1 MSAMTIVIGLLAG
14 MMATEPANGGT
25 KSAESSPQ
33 SVLVDVRLIQIN
45 PSRRGDD
52 SGESTADAGNEAHR
66 PPQVV
71 SLQILDADSP
81 DPDDATTRIV
91 SPDGKVRI
99 DGHTFEVGAVVA
111 LQRRS
116 NAPASESSA
125 DDGRGAREGGNSGS
139 TDAAHA
145 AKSDA
150 GAEAASGAQL
160 ADYAEVL
167 AAPRMLTLVGQSS
180 SIRMG
185 AEVPYLARNAGGCLE
200 VRHDAEAQ
208 EGVEIEFVASDASDE
223 FVTVKTFRV
232 RVTAVASRQPIE
244 GVPFDVGAPVM
255 RTIEV
260 STSLKL
266 ASGKPAIL
274 ALPRTNRWGPLLLA
288 VVSASPYVAEK

>member
-1 MSAMTIVIGLLAG
+1 MLAMTMVIGLIAG
-14 MMATEPANGGT
+14 VVAFEPGKGETQAAEP
-25 KSAESSPQ
+25 KSQ

-52 SGESTADAGNEAHR
+52 SGDSTADAGNDAHR

-116 NAPASESSA
+116 SAAAKDSSA
-125 DDGRGAREGGNSGS
+125 VNKGAAREGGEPGGIGG
-139 TDAAHA
+139 ARPEKA
-145 AKSDA
+145 DA
-150 GAEAASGAQL
+150 GGAASSGAEL

-232 RVTAVASRQPIE
+232 RVTAVASRQAIE

-288 VVSASPYVAEK
+288 VVSASPHVEEK